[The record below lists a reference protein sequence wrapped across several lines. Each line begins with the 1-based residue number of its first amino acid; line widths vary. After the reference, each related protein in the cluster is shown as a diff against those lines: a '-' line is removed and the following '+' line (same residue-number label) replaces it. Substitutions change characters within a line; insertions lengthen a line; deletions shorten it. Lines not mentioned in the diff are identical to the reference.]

1 MKKLYKQAIE
11 AYEKGSPIM
20 SDAQFDKLEAS
31 IRAKYPD
38 WGMLKKTGTK
48 LKKYKDVLV
57 EYMPSLNKVYPEDF
71 TRWAKKYDPRLST
84 FDVSYKLDGSSVQV
98 VYEKGV
104 PTKLTTR
111 GNGTVGGGIT
121 YLLPYTNLPQKIKHK
136 GKLVLRLEA
145 VMRKSVFKDK
155 YSQEFDTARNLVAG
169 VLNRKLSKANRG
181 ILKDIDFVVLGVYG
195 EYPLQGLGLASKLGF
210 KVVKH
215 TPVASLKDLLPVL
228 AVELAAR
235 ASYEYDTDG
244 LVVAEAD
251 VKLHY
256 ENSDRPKFM
265 IAYKDNEEENNAQE
279 TIVKQVIWQ
288 ASHSGRLTPKVEIEP
303 IEVEG
308 VIIKYATAHNAKWL
322 KDRGIGKGAKVKI
335 VRSGDVIP
343 KIVEVVKPKFSDKD
357 LPKVAAVWK
366 GVHLHEVEQS
376 KESAVRNVHRF
387 LVVNGVENIATGI
400 IEDIPIKPTII
411 NFIKLAVVK
420 EHRALQL
427 LANLGKV
434 RSKQVLLELQH
445 LRELD
450 LINFLVGSGCFDAGV
465 AVKRLQSI
473 QEFVIIE
480 ELVSTEEQGVADKLQ
495 GIKGIG
501 PALIREISEGIV
513 KAAPLLQE
521 ARKYVTIT
529 ETLPEAPKQ
538 GRFTGMSACWTG
550 YRSKEEEAKWL
561 MEGGVITSF
570 SSKTTYLFYSPTG
583 KQSSKV
589 TKAGDRAKLFS
600 EVY

>member
-38 WGMLKKTGTK
+38 WKLLNKTGTK
-48 LKKYKDVLV
+48 LKKYKDVLD

-71 TRWAKKYDPRLST
+71 TRWAKKYDNNST
-84 FDVSYKLDGSSVQV
+84 FVVTSKLDGSSVQA
-98 VYEKGV
+98 VYEDGKPV
-104 PTKLTTR
+104 KLTTR
-111 GNGTVGGGIT
+111 GNGEVGGGIS
-121 YLLPYTNLPQKIKHK
+121 YLIPYTNLPQRIKHK

-145 VMRKSVFKDK
+145 VMQKDTFAKK
-155 YSQEFDTARNLVAG
+155 YSKEFDTARNLVAG
-169 VLNRKLSKANRG
+169 VLNRKLNKANKAL
-181 ILKDIDFVVLGVYG
+181 LKDIDFVVLGVYG
-195 EYPLQGLGLASKLGF
+195 KEPLEGLLLAKKLGF
-210 KVVKH
+210 LTTAYKDVVK
-215 TPVASLKDLLPVL
+215 LKELKELLTN
-228 AVELAAR
+228 ELDNKHN
-235 ASYEYDTDG
+235 YIYDMDG
-244 LVVAEAD
+244 LVIAEASTPL
-251 VKLHY
+251 KY
-256 ENSDRPKFM
+256 KENERPKYM
-265 IAYKDNEEENNAQE
+265 VAYKDNNEIDNAQE
-279 TIVKQVIWQ
+279 TLVKRVIWQ

-303 IEVEG
+303 VDVDG
-308 VIIKYATAHNAKWL
+308 VVIKYATAHNAKWL

-357 LPKVAAVWK
+357 LPKVATVWK

-376 KESAVRNVHRF
+376 NEAAVRNVHRF

-400 IEDIPIKPTII
+400 IEDIQIKPTII

-434 RSKQVLLELQH
+434 RSRQVLLELQH

-450 LINFLVGSGCFDAGV
+450 LINFLVGSGCFSAGV

-473 QEFVIIE
+473 QEFVSIE
-480 ELVSTEEQGVADKLQ
+480 ELVGDDANVSSKLA

-501 PALIREISEGIV
+501 PALIREISEGLER
-513 KAAPLLQE
+513 ARPLLKE

-538 GRFTGMSACWTG
+538 GRFAGMTACWTG

-570 SSKTTYLFYSPTG
+570 SNKTTYLFYSPTG

-589 TKAGDRAKLFS
+589 AKAGDRAKLFS